1 MKKQLQIN
9 DFLTFKYL
17 SSLKSNPSHT
27 KLAYIVATAN
37 ETNNEYDRAIHIYDG
52 QKSKQMTFLKK
63 ENNVE
68 WLNDETL
75 IFSTKRLPSEESLK
89 DETTLYTLPITGGE
103 AKPTYQL
110 PVVVSNLEII
120 NEDYF
125 LVTANISLDHPNYFS
140 YSKEKKEKLQ
150 IELKKQENYT
160 EITEIPFWFN
170 GTQYID
176 RHRQRLFLFSTK
188 DNKLVPLTKSS
199 LSVSNVV
206 LHPNK
211 KAAYFCGSSYK
222 HKRERFNDLYHLD
235 LGTLAVTKLPTFS
248 RLSISAIIPLR
259 SALYLLATDG
269 KVLGMNQNPRL
280 YQLTNTELI
289 EVSTEVYYGNSV
301 GSDVR
306 LGGSAQLLIEEDSF
320 MIITT
325 HDGYARVDEFTPK
338 NGFTVRFEDKE
349 ASVDGIAMLNNKL
362 YGIGLFKMELQ
373 ELYELEEYNTIVT
386 KHNTTVDTK
395 FISEPQKITFQS
407 NGSEISGW
415 VLLPKNFNELESVP
429 AILDIHGGPKTV
441 YGPVY
446 YHEMQVWANQGY
458 VVMYCNP
465 HGSDGKGD
473 DFSDIRGKYGTID
486 YEDIMTFV
494 DTVLDKYPTVDKER
508 IGVTGGSY
516 GGFMTNWIIG
526 HTNRFKA
533 AATQRSISNWTSFY
547 GVSDI
552 GYYFAADQND
562 ASIFTDHGQDKL
574 WYHSPL
580 KYAKNFK
587 TPTLVIHS
595 TDDYRCPV
603 DQGYQLFTALKNQHI
618 DAKMVIFKGENHD
631 LSRSGRPQGR
641 IKRLSEITNWMNKY
655 LK

>member
-1 MKKQLQIN
+1 MKKQIQIN
-9 DFLTFKYL
+9 DFLSFNYL
-17 SSLKSNPSHT
+17 LSLKSNPNHT
-27 KLAYIVATAN
+27 KLAYIVATSN
-37 ETNNEYDRAIHIYDG
+37 EVNNEYDRTIHVYDG
-52 QKSKQMTFLKK
+52 QQSKQMTFLNK
-63 ENNVE
+63 ETNVE
-68 WLNDETL
+68 WLNNETL
-75 IFSTKRLPSEESLK
+75 IFSTKRLPSEETLK
-89 DETTLYTLPITGGE
+89 DETTLYTLSLNGGE

-110 PVVVSNLEII
+110 PVNVSSLEII

-125 LVTANISLDHPNYFS
+125 LVTATVSLDHPNYYS

-150 IELKKQENYT
+150 NELKKQENYT

-170 GTQYID
+170 GTQYIN
-176 RHRQRLFLFSTK
+176 RFRQRLFLFSTK
-188 DNKLVPLTKSS
+188 DKQLTPLTKPT
-199 LSVSNVV
+199 VTISNLV

-211 KAAYFCGSSYK
+211 KSAYFCGSAYK
-222 HKRERFNDLYHLD
+222 HKREQVSELYHLD
-235 LGTLAVTKLPTFS
+235 LVTLKVEKLNTFS
-248 RLSISAIIPLR
+248 KLSISSIMPLN
-259 SALYLLATDG
+259 SGLYLLATDG

-280 YQLTNTELI
+280 YQLTSNQLI
-289 EVSTEVYYGNSV
+289 EVTSEIHYGNSV

-306 LGGSAQLLIEEDSF
+306 LGASQQLLVDEDSF
-320 MIITT
+320 LMITT
-325 HDGYARVDEFTPK
+325 HDGYTRVEEFSPQVGLK
-338 NGFTVRFEDKE
+338 VRFEDQK
-349 ASVDGIAMLNNKL
+349 ASIDGIALLNSKL
-362 YGIGLFKMELQ
+362 YGIGQFNMNLQ
-373 ELYELEEYNTIVT
+373 ELYQLEEYTSIVT
-386 KHNTTVDTK
+386 KHNTTIDTK
-395 FISEPQKITFQS
+395 FVSTPQKITFES
-407 NGSEISGW
+407 NGCEISGW
-415 VLLPKNFNELESVP
+415 VLLPKDFDELDKVP

-446 YHEMQVWANQGY
+446 YHEMQVWVNQGY

-473 DFSDIRGKYGTID
+473 EFSDIRGKYGTID
-486 YEDIMTFV
+486 YEDIMSFV
-494 DTVLDKYPTVDKER
+494 DRVLDKYPTIDKEHL
-508 IGVTGGSY
+508 GVTGGSY

-562 ASIFTDHGQDKL
+562 ADIFSDKGQAKL

-595 TDDYRCPV
+595 TDDYRCPI
-603 DQGYQLFTALKNQHI
+603 DQGYQLFTALKDRKI
-618 DAKMVIFKGENHD
+618 DAKMVIFKKENHD

-641 IKRLSEITNWMNKY
+641 IKRLTEITDWMNKY

>member
-1 MKKQLQIN
+1 MKKQLQIS
-9 DFLTFKYL
+9 DFLTFNYL
-17 SSLKSNPSHT
+17 SQLKSNPSHSR
-27 KLAYIVATAN
+27 LAYIVASAN
-37 ETNNEYDRAIHIYDG
+37 ETNNDYDRTIHVFDG
-52 QKSKQMTFLKK
+52 QQSKQMTYQNK
-63 ENNVE
+63 ETNFE

-75 IFSTKRLPSEESLK
+75 IFSTKRLPSEESQK
-89 DETTLYTLPITGGE
+89 DETTLYTLPLNGGE

-110 PVVVSNLEII
+110 PVNISSLKII

-125 LVTANISLDHPNYFS
+125 LVTANVSLDHPNYYS
-140 YSKEKKEKLQ
+140 YSKNKKEKLQ
-150 IELKKQENYT
+150 KEIKKQENYV
-160 EITEIPFWFN
+160 EITELPYWFN

-176 RHRQRLFLFSTK
+176 RFRQRLFLFIVK
-188 DNKLVPLTKSS
+188 ENKLVPLTKPS
-199 LSVSNVV
+199 LSVSNLV
-206 LHPNK
+206 LDPDK
-211 KAAYFCGSSYK
+211 KVAYFCGNSFK
-222 HKRERFNDLYHLD
+222 HKRERVSDLYHVD
-235 LGTLAVTKLPTFS
+235 LMTLVVTKLSTFS
-248 RLSISAIIPLR
+248 KLTMSSIIPLQ
-259 SALYLLATDG
+259 SGLYLLATDG

-280 YQLTNTELI
+280 YQLTSKELI
-289 EVSTEVYYGNSV
+289 EISDEIHYGNSV

-306 LGGSAQLLIEEDSF
+306 LGGGSQLLIEDDSF

-325 HDGYARVDEFTPK
+325 HDGYARVDEFSPD

-349 ASVDGIAMLNNKL
+349 ASVDAIALLNDSL
-362 YGIGLFKMELQ
+362 YGIGLFKMDLQ
-373 ELYELEEYNTIVT
+373 ELYKLEEYATIVT
-386 KHNTTVDTK
+386 KHNTTIDTK
-395 FISEPQKITFQS
+395 YVSEPKKITFQS
-407 NGSEISGW
+407 NGSDISGW
-415 VLLPKNFNELESVP
+415 VLLPKDFETLENVP

-446 YHEMQVWANQGY
+446 YHEMQVWVNQGY

-473 DFSDIRGKYGTID
+473 EFSDIRGKYGTID
-486 YEDIMTFV
+486 YEDIMLFV
-494 DTVLDKYPTVDKER
+494 DTVLKKYPTIDKDN

-526 HTNRFKA
+526 HTNRFKV

-552 GYYFAADQND
+552 GYYFAADQNN
-562 ASIFTDHGQDKL
+562 ANIFTDQGQEKL

-580 KYAKNFK
+580 KYTKNFK

-595 TDDYRCPV
+595 SDDYRCPI
-603 DQGYQLFTALKNQHI
+603 DQGYQLFTALKDRKI
-618 DAKMVIFKGENHD
+618 DSKMVIFKGENHD

-641 IKRLSEITNWMNKY
+641 IKRLNEITDWMNKY